1 MTLKNRMIRWLLGLV
16 LTTVTPTL
24 QAQANLDRLEAL
36 AVERYG
42 AVAAETVSNWRALLR
57 TSASLSDSEKLLRI
71 NNFFNLRIYYDED
84 SRIWQSPDYWATP
97 LETMGKA
104 RGDCEDYTIAK
115 YVSLLLLGIP
125 MEKLK
130 LTYVNATEQISRTV
144 SKKRAHMVLAYY
156 PEINAEPLILD
167 NLDGEIKKAS
177 SRPDLKPIY
186 SFNSAGLWVAGET
199 RVSGPGSR
207 LSRWRDVLNRMRS
220 EGL

>member
-1 MTLKNRMIRWLLGLV
+1 MTLKSRIAGVLLGAAV
-16 LTTVTPTL
+16 ACVTPAL
-24 QAQANLDRLEAL
+24 QAQTNLDHLEAL
-36 AVERYG
+36 AVQRYG

-57 TSASLSDSEKLLRI
+57 ASATLPEHEKLLRI

-84 SRIWQSPDYWATP
+84 SRIWQTPDYWATP

-130 LTYVNATEQISRTV
+130 LTYVNATEQINAQR

-156 PEINAEPLILD
+156 PDINAEPLILD
-167 NLDGEIKKAS
+167 NLDGEIKRAS
-177 SRPDLKPIY
+177 SRPDLKPVY